1 MKKAQILPATHKKG
15 TREQGHATCCFKE
28 ALQKVTERLFVY
40 AVAQQ
45 RKEPQFNVGGNTNQ
59 MNKVHFDLMKKPVSA
74 LFVFKLLPNHPVW
87 LLVGVQ

>member
-1 MKKAQILPATHKKG
+1 M
-15 TREQGHATCCFKE
+15 CCFKE
-28 ALQKVTERLFVY
+28 ALQKVTAFNDSTERLFVY